1 MELLSL
7 LRPLASFGWDDP
19 YVTRTHEGLLK
30 WKYPEMNSVDF
41 LFELTN
47 DNRQLVFLY
56 ERGKKKLMD
65 GARIAFTDDVDP
77 SSIAGRIV
85 ECSWNKEEQCWSCMR
100 IRSDK
105 STPNDINTYRKAS
118 SDILSV
124 LLCLLIFFSYKNIA
138 VMRSIT
144 DNITEEK
151 LLEEIDEI
159 SLLPMYADRMQQAH
173 TKMAQQQRRRLPPQC

>member
-1 MELLSL
+1 MAFEIPNLNEIRLSSI
-7 LRPLASFGWDDP
+7 LARMTTDNHGWDDP

-85 ECSWNKEEQCWSCMR
+85 ECSWNKEEQCWSF
-100 IRSDK
+100 
-105 STPNDINTYRKAS
+105 Y
-118 SDILSV
+118 LHG
-124 LLCLLIFFSYKNIA
+124 LQ

>member
-41 LFELTN
+41 LFE
-47 DNRQLVFLY
+47 
-56 ERGKKKLMD
+56 
-65 GARIAFTDDVDP
+65 
-77 SSIAGRIV
+77 
-85 ECSWNKEEQCWSCMR
+85 
-100 IRSDK
+100 
-105 STPNDINTYRKAS
+105 
-118 SDILSV
+118 
-124 LLCLLIFFSYKNIA
+124 

>member
-1 MELLSL
+1 
-7 LRPLASFGWDDP
+7 
-19 YVTRTHEGLLK
+19 
-30 WKYPEMNSVDF
+30 MNSVDF

-105 STPNDINTYRKAS
+105 STPNDINTYRK
-118 SDILSV
+118 
-124 LLCLLIFFSYKNIA
+124 